1 VGAAAV
7 MALATWFNDA
17 SIRQSVCPIDR
28 QQQQQPVGLL
38 LSDGIGSTF
47 RSIAAGTML
56 KEPVLSSSE
65 GSVMLRANG
74 GGSTQILIV

>member
-1 VGAAAV
+1 
-7 MALATWFNDA
+7 M
-17 SIRQSVCPIDR
+17 
-28 QQQQQPVGLL
+28 GLL